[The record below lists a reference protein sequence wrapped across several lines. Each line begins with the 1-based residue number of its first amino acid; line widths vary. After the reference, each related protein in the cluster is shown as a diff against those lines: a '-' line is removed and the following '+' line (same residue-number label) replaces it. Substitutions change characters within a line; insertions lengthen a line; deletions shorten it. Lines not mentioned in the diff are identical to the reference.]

1 MNQEQFENRGKNLIG
16 QQKTEQMSAR
26 RALTADLVPLPW
38 GTGML
43 DSDSAITKGKH
54 QARTTGTEPAS
65 FPFYP
70 A

>member
-1 MNQEQFENRGKNLIG
+1 
-16 QQKTEQMSAR
+16 MSAR

>member
-1 MNQEQFENRGKNLIG
+1 
-16 QQKTEQMSAR
+16 MSAR
-26 RALTADLVPLPW
+26 RALTADSVPLPR

-70 A
+70 AWAQKQTQIEMRKN